1 MYSAI
6 KVFRHTN
13 RLNSHFRRLLSSD
26 AVEKVP
32 IVTSRQSIQQ
42 YEDDLEKQFKQM
54 LRDDVRSVLEPVPEQ
69 QSVEVYPHTRPAF
82 NFAAYVNKSETL
94 QKLVQLGVDLHK
106 LEKRKGI
113 PQFLLQLDFEKDMKQ
128 HLMFLADIGVNPT
141 ELGEVITKNP
151 LLFKEDLG
159 NMEVR
164 INYLE
169 SKRFVPEQIT
179 RIVTKNPFWLMI
191 STRRIDRRLGFFQRT
206 FELVGN
212 EVRSLTAKQ
221 PRIITYNLEHIQ
233 KSTFSI
239 KEEMGFDQTEMKT
252 LLLSKP
258 KLWLINQDKLLHR
271 FDYVHRR
278 MQVPHREI
286 LKTPEILES
295 RDHRIKQRHGFLK
308 FLGKAQ
314 YDPQKDLYISLKSLV
329 EGTDEEFVIHTAK
342 SNMECFENY
351 LKTL

>member
-13 RLNSHFRRLLSSD
+13 RLNGHFRRLLSSD

-69 QSVEVYPHTRPAF
+69 QSVEIYPHTRPAF

-258 KLWLINQDKLLHR
+258 KLW
-271 FDYVHRR
+271 
-278 MQVPHREI
+278 M
-286 LKTPEILES
+286 
-295 RDHRIKQRHGFLK
+295 
-308 FLGKAQ
+308 
-314 YDPQKDLYISLKSLV
+314 ISK
-329 EGTDEEFVIHTAK
+329 
-342 SNMECFENY
+342 
-351 LKTL
+351 

>member
-258 KLWLINQDKLLHR
+258 KLW
-271 FDYVHRR
+271 
-278 MQVPHREI
+278 M
-286 LKTPEILES
+286 
-295 RDHRIKQRHGFLK
+295 
-308 FLGKAQ
+308 
-314 YDPQKDLYISLKSLV
+314 ISK
-329 EGTDEEFVIHTAK
+329 
-342 SNMECFENY
+342 
-351 LKTL
+351 

>member
-1 MYSAI
+1 MFSLI
-6 KVFRHTN
+6 RNFRHTS
-13 RLNSHFRRLLSSD
+13 RLHANLKKCLSSD
-26 AVEKVP
+26 ATERVP
-32 IVTSRQSIQQ
+32 IITSQSIQQ
-42 YEDDLEKQFKQM
+42 YEDDLEQQFKQM
-54 LRDDVRSVLEPVPEQ
+54 LRDDARSVLEPLPDT
-69 QSVEVYPHTRPAF
+69 QSVEMYPNTRPAF

-94 QKLVQLGVDLHK
+94 QKLVHLGVDLHK

-113 PQFLLQLDFEKDMKQ
+113 PQFLLQLDFERDMKQ
-128 HLMFLADIGVNPT
+128 HLMFLAEVGVDSGQ
-141 ELGEVITKNP
+141 LGEFITRNP
-151 LLFKEDLG
+151 LIFKEDLG

-179 RIVTKNPFWLMI
+179 RIVAKNPFWLMI
-191 STRRIDRRLGFFQRT
+191 STRRIDRRLGFFQKT
-206 FELVGN
+206 FQLVGD

-221 PRIITYNLEHIQ
+221 PRVITYNLEHIR

-239 KEEMGFDQTEMKT
+239 KEEMGFDQLEMKA

-258 KLWLINQDKLLHR
+258 KLWMINQDKLLHR

-278 MQVPHREI
+278 MQVPHQEI
-286 LKTPEILES
+286 LRTPEILES

-314 YDPQKDLYISLKSLV
+314 YDPQKELYISLKSLV
-329 EGTDEEFVIHTAK
+329 EGTDEEFATITAK
-342 SNMECFENY
+342 SNMQCYESY